1 MQPFKRG
8 DVVSVTGTVKFDQ
21 AADQATIYLDIDGAS
36 AVVTVERAQL
46 VRPFFKPGEK
56 AFLPPAQFDETGE
69 WEPVDVL
76 AAHEQFVWI
85 KQADG
90 DTNVVLAVELKREKR
105 RTDMNK
111 PFYKKLEIRLSDE
124 SQTYI
129 CESRVDERQ
138 IRSGDETGIVC
149 HMVDASKAD
158 LLVAYL
164 NTQAGIAAP

>member
-90 DTNVVLAVELKREKR
+90 DTNVFLAVELKREKEENR
-105 RTDMNK
+105 H
-111 PFYKKLEIRLSDE
+111 E
-124 SQTYI
+124 
-129 CESRVDERQ
+129 
-138 IRSGDETGIVC
+138 
-149 HMVDASKAD
+149 
-158 LLVAYL
+158 
-164 NTQAGIAAP
+164 